1 MLNNTQPATRC
12 NGANC
17 VEVVVTAAGYDFI
30 STLGTDKG
38 KVSYTPAEVVAFLSD
53 VKAGKHDALL
63 HQAVERAIVQARTE
77 AELATL

>member
-1 MLNNTQPATRC
+1 MPNTPQPTTRC

-17 VEVVVTAAGYDFI
+17 VAIELTAEGYDFI
-30 STLGTDKG
+30 STLGADKG

-63 HQAVERAIVQARTE
+63 HQAVDRAIIQARTE
-77 AELATL
+77 GELATL